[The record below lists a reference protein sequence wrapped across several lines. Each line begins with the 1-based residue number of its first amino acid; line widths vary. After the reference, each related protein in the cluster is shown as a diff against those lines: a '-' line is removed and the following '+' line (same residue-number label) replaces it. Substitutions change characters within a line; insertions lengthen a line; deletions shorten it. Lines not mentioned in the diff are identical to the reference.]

1 MRPSLP
7 PQVRRTPQR
16 QAVVE
21 ARLQGLATFC
31 LTVDREA
38 PVYLP
43 RIFGSGGYAVL
54 RQPGRLPAVLVE
66 VVRHLLQR

>member
-1 MRPSLP
+1 
-7 PQVRRTPQR
+7 VEDAR
-16 QAVVE
+16 QAVAE

-43 RIFGSGGYAVL
+43 RLFGSAGHAAL

-66 VVRHLLQR
+66 VVRHLLQQ